1 LNKGYIPRISA
12 KSDNNGIIGHFDTEN
27 LEVAR
32 HFENF
37 ITVNFFGTDGGIF
50 YHPYKASVEMKVH
63 TLKIPKINLDNYSG
77 NFIASALKPT
87 LKGFN
92 YGSQLSS
99 SKLKS
104 LNFKINLPQKDNQIN
119 FDFIDKFMANVE
131 NECLTKIKEYLVK
144 NNLNDTALTS
154 DEKNALDSLNSI
166 DFKSFKVI
174 DIFDIKNAGN
184 ILSKSIVENSGKI
197 PYLCAGSSNN
207 SVSTYISYDSNYLDM
222 GNCIFIGGKTFVVTY
237 QKENFFSNDSHNLT
251 LRLKTD
257 EQKNKLCQLFLATCI
272 KSSLGNKYSW
282 GDSISSTKI
291 KKDSIFLPAKNTQPD
306 YDFMKN
312 FLSAIDKLTVKK
324 LIVYLE
330 RKSGSDS

>member
-1 LNKGYIPRISA
+1 MNKGYIPRISA

-77 NFIASALKPT
+77 NFISCALKPT